1 MTRRSIM
8 IPISEKIR
16 KTLSLIESQ
25 QLAQD
30 VWHIL
35 QEQHFKGMLPY
46 FTVEHLCTKHQ
57 LTPQQLA
64 LKLLPIAA
72 AYSLA
77 PISQFHVGAIAI
89 GQRGAYY
96 FGANLEFA
104 STHIQQTV
112 HAEQSA
118 ISHAWMNHESAI
130 TDVVVN
136 YTPCGHCRQF
146 MNELKTAPQLKIHL
160 PHSQNNLL
168 HSYLPDAFGPA
179 DLAIQHFL
187 LDAQDNQLTYETQD
201 PVILTALECANA
213 THAPYSKSYHGIAIE
228 TKDKQIYRGSY
239 AENTAFN
246 PSLPA
251 LQVALNHLLLSGDTL
266 QNIQRIVML
275 EKANHL
281 CYRHMAED
289 LVANLV
295 DIPLDYIAL

>member
-1 MTRRSIM
+1 MT
-8 IPISEKIR
+8 PISEKIQ
-16 KTLSLIESQ
+16 TALSLIESQ

-35 QEQHFKGMLPY
+35 QQQHFKGVLPY
-46 FTVEHLCTKHQ
+46 VAVEHLCTQHQ
-57 LTPQQLA
+57 LSPQQLA

-89 GQRGAYY
+89 GGSGTCY
-96 FGANLEFA
+96 FGANLEFVA
-104 STHIQQTV
+104 THIQQTV

-118 ISHAWMNHESAI
+118 ISHAWMNKESAI

-146 MNELKTAPQLKIHL
+146 MNELRTAPYLKIHL

-179 DLAIQHFL
+179 NLDIQHFL
-187 LDAQDNQLTYETQD
+187 LDTEDHQLTYETQD
-201 PVILTALECANA
+201 PVILTALKSANSA
-213 THAPYSKSYHGIAIE
+213 HAPYSKSYHGIAIE
-228 TKDKQIYRGSY
+228 MKNKQIYHGSY
-239 AENTAFN
+239 AENAAFN

-251 LQVALNHLLLSGDTL
+251 LQVALNHLLLSGDSL
-266 QNIQRIVML
+266 QNIQRIVMV
-275 EKANHL
+275 EKATHL
-281 CYRHMAED
+281 NYQQMAEEL
-289 LVANLV
+289 LVHLV

>member
-1 MTRRSIM
+1 MTL
-8 IPISEKIR
+8 ISEKIQ
-16 KTLSLIESQ
+16 TALSLIESQ

-35 QEQHFKGMLPY
+35 QQQHFKGMLPY
-46 FTVEHLCTKHQ
+46 FTVEHLCTKYQ
-57 LTPQQLA
+57 LSPQQLA

-89 GQRGAYY
+89 GGSRACY
-96 FGANLEFA
+96 FGANLEFVA
-104 STHIQQTV
+104 THIQQTV

-118 ISHAWMNHESAI
+118 ISHAWMNKESTI

-146 MNELKTAPQLKIHL
+146 MNELRTAPHLKIHL

-179 DLAIQHFL
+179 NLDIQHFL
-187 LDAQDNQLTYETQD
+187 LDTEDHQLTYETQD
-201 PVILTALECANA
+201 PVILTALKSANSA
-213 THAPYSKSYHGIAIE
+213 HAPYSKSYHGIAIE

-239 AENTAFN
+239 AENAAFN

-266 QNIQRIVML
+266 QHIQRIAMV
-275 EKANHL
+275 EKATHL
-281 CYRHMAED
+281 SYRQMAEE
-289 LVANLV
+289 LLAHLV

>member
-1 MTRRSIM
+1 M

-72 AYSLA
+72 ACSLA

-146 MNELKTAPQLKIHL
+146 MNELKP
-160 PHSQNNLL
+160 PRS
-168 HSYLPDAFGPA
+168 
-179 DLAIQHFL
+179 
-187 LDAQDNQLTYETQD
+187 
-201 PVILTALECANA
+201 
-213 THAPYSKSYHGIAIE
+213 
-228 TKDKQIYRGSY
+228 
-239 AENTAFN
+239 
-246 PSLPA
+246 
-251 LQVALNHLLLSGDTL
+251 
-266 QNIQRIVML
+266 
-275 EKANHL
+275 
-281 CYRHMAED
+281 
-289 LVANLV
+289 
-295 DIPLDYIAL
+295 